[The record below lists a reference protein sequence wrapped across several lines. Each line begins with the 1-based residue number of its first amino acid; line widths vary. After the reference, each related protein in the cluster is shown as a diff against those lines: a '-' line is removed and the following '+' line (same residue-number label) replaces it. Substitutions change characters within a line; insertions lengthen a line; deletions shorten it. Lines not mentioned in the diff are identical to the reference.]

1 MKKDQA
7 YIFYLISILSFVAI
21 KFSYNAIDVAGLSF
35 ILRPTDYFVSIITN
49 SNSVFIQGLGYYHQ
63 DLNITVEKPC
73 SGFNF
78 LSISFLIIYCLC
90 VSYLKSL
97 KSRCLAF
104 PVSFLFSWL
113 STIFVNTS
121 RISTSIFIS
130 KSFIV
135 PKHHQAFIHQAEGI
149 FIYLLFLILS
159 YRLINHLL
167 KTYLVSYEKSAQS

>member
-1 MKKDQA
+1 MKKDQV
-7 YIFYLISILSFVAI
+7 YIFYLISILSFVMI
-21 KFSYNAIDVAGLSF
+21 KFSYTAMDVAGLSF
-35 ILRPTDYFVSIITN
+35 LISPTDYFVSILTN
-49 SNSVFIQGLGYYHQ
+49 SYGVFIQQLGYYHQ
-63 DLNITVEKPC
+63 DLNITVEKSC

-78 LSISFLIIYCLC
+78 LSLSFLIIYCSS

-113 STIFVNTS
+113 LTIFVNTS

-130 KSFIV
+130 KSITV
-135 PKHHQAFIHQAEGI
+135 PKQYQAFIHQAEGI

-167 KTYLVSYEKSAQS
+167 KTYLIPHEKSA